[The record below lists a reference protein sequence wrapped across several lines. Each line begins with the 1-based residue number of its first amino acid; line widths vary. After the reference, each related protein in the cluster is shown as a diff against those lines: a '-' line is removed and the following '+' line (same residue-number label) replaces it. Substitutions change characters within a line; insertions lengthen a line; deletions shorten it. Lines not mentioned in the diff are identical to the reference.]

1 MSEYKVNK
9 NLTVNFSNIEKVPAQ
24 ELTEKF
30 TNFLDIAGT
39 ATNRASYYNTK
50 KEQQDAT
57 IAVHDAIFNLDRGLY
72 STLLL
77 LNGTTDYNRQIGL
90 ANLLKS
96 PVNGDTLLPEEYE
109 RKIIDYMTNELN
121 APRLLRTFIGFKE
134 LKINNARTRKLIL
147 KSILAESNLPLWSV
161 KYRTKVRNVLQ
172 HAWGVKTASIV
183 NAILKKNPNDWNDK
197 EKNIINKNVN
207 RYIPEGIAPVKVY
220 DSIRFAFG
228 DENNLSLDVHKAY
241 IEAKGDIEAGKILPP
256 EVLEGIRSTY
266 HKDLP
271 KEKVLEITKEVMT
284 KTQKMTVQ
292 RKAKEAGV
300 KIDMNP
306 MDYDIVRLYI
316 YAFEMGMTD
325 EIMEALNKKAKEI
338 AKKLPFSFDNI
349 SIILDNSDSM
359 KGDASQKNRPI
370 SIALA
375 LRDVFEAMAKE
386 SITRYSNLNPTDC
399 VKESKVTNECILIS
413 PTGATDY
420 ARELVEAVQDDPD
433 AIFIITDG
441 YENSPSGRVAEVMDR
456 LKGLGVTIPIY
467 QINPVMSA
475 EASGVRNLSEHI
487 PTLPVNNPKAIGLGM
502 IKAMIGNDVKQAIKG
517 LLSMTV
523 PLLAEPKK

>member
-1 MSEYKVNK
+1 MSKYEVNK
-9 NLTVNFSNIEKVPAQ
+9 SLTVNFSNIEKVPAQ

-30 TNFLDIAGT
+30 TNFLDVAGT
-39 ATNRASYYNTK
+39 ATNRASFYNTK

-57 IAVHDAIFNLDRGLY
+57 IAVHEALFNLDRGLY
-72 STLLL
+72 STMLL
-77 LNGTTDYNRQIGL
+77 LNGTTDYNRQLGL

-96 PVNGDTLLPEEYE
+96 PINGDTLLPEEYE
-109 RKIIDYMTNELN
+109 RRIINYMTNELN
-121 APRLLRTFIGFKE
+121 APRLLRTFVGFKE

-147 KSILAESNLPLWSV
+147 RSILAQYNLPLWSV
-161 KYRTKVRNVLQ
+161 KYRTKVRDVLQ
-172 HAWGVKTASIV
+172 HAWGVKTASII
-183 NAILKKNPNDWNDK
+183 NSILKKNTDDWNEK
-197 EKNIINKNVN
+197 EQNIIKKNVN
-207 RYIPEGIAPVKVY
+207 RYIPEGVAQVKVY

-241 IEAKGDIEAGKILPP
+241 AASKNDIEAGKILPP

-271 KEKVLEITKEVMT
+271 KEKVLEITKEVLT

-292 RKAKEAGV
+292 RKAKAAGV

-325 EIMEALNKKAKEI
+325 EIQEALTKKAKEI
-338 AKKLPFSFDNI
+338 AKRLPFNFNNV
-349 SIILDNSDSM
+349 SIILDNSISM
-359 KGDASQKNRPI
+359 KGDDTQKNRPI

-375 LRDVFEAMAKE
+375 LRDVFTAMAKT
-386 SITRYSNLNPTDC
+386 SNVRYSNLAPADC

-413 PTGATDY
+413 PAGATDY
-420 ARELVEAVQDDPD
+420 ARELVEAVQDNPD

-456 LKGLGVTIPIY
+456 LTTLGVTIPTY

-475 EASGVRNLSEHI
+475 ESSGVRNLSDRI

-517 LLSMTV
+517 LLNMTV
-523 PLLAEPKK
+523 PLLEEPK